1 MEDEQNVVRGLV
13 RLTECL
19 IKRVTHIQRY
29 ENGLKKKLF
38 FFFFT
43 FRDSLFCEKFMTVTY

>member
-38 FFFFT
+38 FFFLHFEILC
-43 FRDSLFCEKFMTVTY
+43 FVRNS